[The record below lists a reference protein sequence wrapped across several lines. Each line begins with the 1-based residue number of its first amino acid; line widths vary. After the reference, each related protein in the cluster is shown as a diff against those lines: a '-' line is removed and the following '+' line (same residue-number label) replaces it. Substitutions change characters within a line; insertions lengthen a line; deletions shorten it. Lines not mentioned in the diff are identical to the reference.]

1 MRGHHAYPDMDH
13 QCRDGSHPADR
24 RSCCH
29 SARSTLA
36 LVERTKAS
44 TSAAGGIY
52 VGTYRTL
59 SACKADGRNSAQQ
72 WTCVPRPDG
81 KFDLYVYN

>member
-1 MRGHHAYPDMDH
+1 MRTRIWLTSVALGATMLVGGAVATAQAAP
-13 QCRDGSHPADR
+13 SP
-24 RSCCH
+24 
-29 SARSTLA
+29 SAHG
-36 LVERTKAS
+36 
-44 TSAAGGIY
+44 TSAGAATKGGIY

>member
-1 MRGHHAYPDMDH
+1 MRT
-13 QCRDGSHPADR
+13 RIWIT
-24 RSCCH
+24 
-29 SARSTLA
+29 SAAMGATLLIGGA
-36 LVERTKAS
+36 AATAQAAPSSSSNGTTAS

-52 VGTYRTL
+52 VGSYRTL

-81 KFDLYVYN
+81 WFDLYVYN

>member
-1 MRGHHAYPDMDH
+1 MRT
-13 QCRDGSHPADR
+13 RIWIT
-24 RSCCH
+24 
-29 SARSTLA
+29 SAAMGATLLIGGA
-36 LVERTKAS
+36 AATAQAAPTSASNGTTVS

>member
-1 MRGHHAYPDMDH
+1 MRT
-13 QCRDGSHPADR
+13 RIWIT
-24 RSCCH
+24 
-29 SARSTLA
+29 SAAMGATLLIGGA
-36 LVERTKAS
+36 AATAQAAPSSSSNGTTVS

-52 VGTYRTL
+52 IGTYRSL